1 MATKLPTTFLS
12 NKRVGAMAISEERYN
27 QLVINTCLLAGK
39 IMVESGSDM
48 QRVEDIIYR
57 IAQNAGLKNV
67 NAYITVTAI
76 VMSANPD
83 IAGRVID
90 INKRSFN
97 LTKIAKVNELSRQ
110 FASGQITIPIFCD
123 ELKLIENQNDF
134 FPLWVQIIGAIL
146 VSGPLVVVF
155 RSNVTDVL
163 PSCLVAAIGWV
174 LFYFLN
180 RYLNIRFLSE
190 FASAF
195 VISGLAAL
203 CVWVGWGHNMDDIII
218 GSIMPMVPGIPLT
231 NAVRDLLAG
240 NLVSGPAR
248 GIEALI
254 SACALGFGVAVGLHF
269 F

>member
-1 MATKLPTTFLS
+1 MK
-12 NKRVGAMAISEERYN
+12 NENEHYY

-39 IMVESGSDM
+39 IMIESGSDM
-48 QRVEDIIYR
+48 QRVDDIIYR
-57 IAQNAGLKNV
+57 IAQNAGLRNA

-90 INKRSFN
+90 IKRRSFN

-110 FASGQITIPIFCD
+110 FASGQITIPVFFD
-123 ELKLIENQNDF
+123 ELKLIEVQNDF
-134 FPLWVQIIGAIL
+134 FPLGIQIVGAIL

-155 RSNVTDVL
+155 RNNWIDFL
-163 PSCLVAAIGWV
+163 PSCLVAALAWI

-180 RYLNIRFLSE
+180 RYVNIRFLSE
-190 FASAF
+190 FAAAF
-195 VISGLAAL
+195 MIAGLAAL
-203 CVWVGWGHNMDDIII
+203 LVNIGWGHNMDDIVI
-218 GSIMPMVPGIPLT
+218 GSLMPLVPGIPLT

-254 SACALGFGVAVGLHF
+254 SASALGFGVAVGLHF

>member
-1 MATKLPTTFLS
+1 MKT
-12 NKRVGAMAISEERYN
+12 EDERYY
-27 QLVINTCLLAGK
+27 QMVINTCLLAGK
-39 IMVESGSDM
+39 IMIESGSDM
-48 QRVEDIIYR
+48 QRVNDIIYR
-57 IAQNAGLKNV
+57 IAQNAGLRNV

-83 IAGRVID
+83 IAGQVID
-90 INKRSFN
+90 IKKRSFN

-110 FASGQITIPIFCD
+110 FASGQITIPTFFE
-123 ELKLIENQNDF
+123 ELKIIEVQNDF
-134 FPLWVQIIGAIL
+134 FPLWLQIVGAIL

-155 RSNVTDVL
+155 RNNWVDFL
-163 PSCLVAAIGWV
+163 PSCLVAALAWI

-180 RYLNIRFLSE
+180 RYVNIRFLSE
-190 FASAF
+190 FAAAF
-195 VISGLAAL
+195 MIAGLAAL
-203 CVWVGWGHNMDDIII
+203 TVNIGWGHNMDDIII
-218 GSIMPMVPGIPLT
+218 GSLMPLVPGIPLT

-254 SACALGFGVAVGLHF
+254 SASALGFGVAVGLHF

>member
-1 MATKLPTTFLS
+1 MTTKD
-12 NKRVGAMAISEERYN
+12 ERYY

-39 IMVESGSDM
+39 IMIESGSDM
-48 QRVEDIIYR
+48 QRVDDIIYR

-90 INKRSFN
+90 IKKRSFN

-110 FASGQITIPIFCD
+110 FASGQITIPIFFD
-123 ELKLIENQNDF
+123 ELKLIEKQNDF
-134 FPLWVQIIGAIL
+134 FPLGIQIIGAIL

-155 RSNVTDVL
+155 RNNVADFF
-163 PSCLVAAIGWV
+163 PSCLVAALSWT

-190 FASAF
+190 FAAAF
-195 VISGLAAL
+195 VIAGLAAFT
-203 CVWVGWGHNMDDIII
+203 VAIGWGHNMDDIII
-218 GSIMPMVPGIPLT
+218 GSLMPLVPGIPLT

-254 SACALGFGVAVGLHF
+254 SASALGFGVAVGLHF